1 MSYYFLVHIGPYQIK
16 FLAEQLSLR
25 HAGAGVERIGSALY
39 DAQVDINP
47 HQVDA
52 ALFAF
57 LSPLQDGVILA
68 DEVGLGKTIE
78 AGLVLL
84 QRWSEGARRILII
97 CPSSLRKQWQ
107 QELLDKFF
115 LPSVILDSAN
125 WKRAQRDGVA
135 NPFYS
140 PEVVICSYHFAAAR
154 ADALATMPWD
164 LAVLDEAHRV
174 RNVYKTDNKIGRTLR
189 DALRGRKKLLLTA
202 TPLQNSLM
210 ELYGLISF
218 VDENAFGD
226 ERSFRMRYSRLGVD
240 DESYEDLRRRI
251 RPYCHRSL
259 RRQVAEYVRYTQRIS
274 ITQDF
279 VPDAAEQ
286 QLYDQVSGYLQ
297 RDSLHALPSGQRTLL
312 TLVMRKL
319 LASSTFAISGALDSL
334 IRRLNTQL
342 VDNEKVLAQLASTLA
357 DDFEELNDTTDELDE
372 VPTPLTEA
380 ELASLRNEIGELGV
394 LRELAVSIT
403 ENAKGM
409 ALLEALKVGFDKAAE
424 LGAADKAIIFTE
436 SKRTQNYLLHLLSK
450 HGYRDEVVLFNGTN
464 STPECRAI
472 YNEWLARNAG
482 TDRISGSA
490 TADTRAALVDE
501 FRERSRIMIAT
512 EAAAEGVNLQFC
524 SLLFNYDLPW
534 NPQRVEQRIGRC
546 HRYGQKHDVVVVNFL
561 NRANAADLRVFELL
575 DQKFQ
580 LFSGVFGAS
589 DEILGAIE
597 SGVDLEQRIVA
608 IYQQCRSSDDI
619 TQQFDQLQL
628 ELEQQIDHAMQRT
641 RQHLLEH
648 FDADV
653 HDRLKVNLDRSE
665 IVLDRLQTHLWQL
678 TRLLLQPWAQ
688 FDDEQYLFSL
698 TSLPEELAQDAAS
711 LLGPYQ
717 MARFPE
723 HARKFRLGHP
733 LAQWVLDQGRN
744 QSTPDARVVIDY
756 RSYRE
761 RGGAKLSR
769 IEALGMVSGSLQ
781 IERLT
786 IVSSFA
792 EERHLLLTAVTEDG
806 MDLDEET
813 AADVMRIS
821 DWAVS
826 EPWESFPPELQQ
838 AAKRRVNEVLTEVAA
853 RNHAYFE
860 EAMEKLEARAADL
873 KSGLEQSIKEL
884 DREIRQIKRDARLA
898 EDLQAKLDHHQK
910 ITTLERRRNQQ
921 RRDLFSAQDEIDADK
936 ERLMDQVQSQLA
948 TESQRQV
955 LFRLR
960 WTLEAV

>member
-1 MSYYFLVHIGPYQIK
+1 MELNSYQCRYLGEK
-16 FLAEQLSLR
+16 LSLR
-25 HAGAGVERIGSALY
+25 HAGTGVERIGSALH

-115 LPSVILDSAN
+115 LPSLILDSAN
-125 WKRAQRDGVA
+125 WKRAERNGAA
-135 NPFYS
+135 NPFQA

-154 ADALATMPWD
+154 AEGLATIPWD

-174 RNVYKTDNKIGRTLR
+174 RNVYKTDNKIGRALR
-189 DALRGRKKLLLTA
+189 EALRGRKKLLLTA

-226 ERSFRMRYSRLGVD
+226 ERSFRLRYSRLGGD
-240 DESYEDLRRRI
+240 DDGSYEDLRRRI

-279 VPDAAEQ
+279 VPGAAEQ
-286 QLYDQVSGYLQ
+286 QLYDLVSGYLQ
-297 RDSLHALPSGQRTLL
+297 RESLHALPSGQRSLL

-319 LASSTFAISGALDSL
+319 LASSTFAISGALESL
-334 IRRLNTQL
+334 IRRLNSQL
-342 VDNEKVLAQLASTLA
+342 ADNETVLAQLASTFA
-357 DDFEELNDTTDELDE
+357 DDFEELDDTADELDE
-372 VPTPLTEA
+372 MPTPLTEA
-380 ELASLRNEIGELGV
+380 ELASLRNEIGELES
-394 LRELAVSIT
+394 LRGLAVSIT

-409 ALLEALKVGFDKAAE
+409 ALLDALQVGFAKAAD

-436 SKRTQNYLLHLLSK
+436 SKRTQNYLLNLLGEN
-450 HGYRDEVVLFNGTN
+450 GYRGEIVLFNGSN
-464 STPECRAI
+464 STPESRTI
-472 YNEWLARNAG
+472 YRDWLERNAG

-501 FRERSRIMIAT
+501 FRERARIMIAT

-608 IYQQCRSSDDI
+608 IYQQCRSSKEI
-619 TQQFDQLQL
+619 TREFDQLQL
-628 ELEQQIDHAMQRT
+628 ELEQQIDQAMQRT

-665 IVLDRLQTHLWQL
+665 VVLDRLQANLWQL

-688 FDDEQYLFSL
+688 FDDEHYRFSVTAL
-698 TSLPEELAQDAAS
+698 PAELDDETSS

-733 LAQWVLDQGRN
+733 LAQWVLEQGRG
-744 QSTPDARVVIDY
+744 QRTPDASITIDY
-756 RSYRE
+756 RQYRAE
-761 RGGAKLSR
+761 GGAKLSR
-769 IEALGMVSGSLQ
+769 IEALGNASGELQ
-781 IERLT
+781 IERFT

-792 EERHLLLTAVTEDG
+792 EERHLLLAAVAEDG
-806 MDLDEET
+806 TPLDEET
-813 AADVMRIS
+813 AADLMKVS
-821 DWAVS
+821 DWSVVGRRADFS
-826 EPWESFPPELQQ
+826 QDLQQ
-838 AAKRRVNEVLTEVAA
+838 AAERRVNEVLAEVAV
-853 RNHAYFE
+853 RNRAYFE
-860 EAMEKLEARAADL
+860 EALEKLDARAADL

-884 DREIRQIKRDARLA
+884 DREIRQIKREARLA
-898 EDLQAKLDHHQK
+898 ADLQTKLGHHQN
-910 ITTLERRRNQQ
+910 IAAMERRRNQQ
-921 RRDLFSAQDEIDADK
+921 RRDLFAAQDEIDADK
-936 ERLMDQVQSQLA
+936 ERLIDQVQTQLA
-948 TESQRQV
+948 TESTRQT
-955 LFRLR
+955 LFRLH
-960 WTLEAV
+960 WTLTTV